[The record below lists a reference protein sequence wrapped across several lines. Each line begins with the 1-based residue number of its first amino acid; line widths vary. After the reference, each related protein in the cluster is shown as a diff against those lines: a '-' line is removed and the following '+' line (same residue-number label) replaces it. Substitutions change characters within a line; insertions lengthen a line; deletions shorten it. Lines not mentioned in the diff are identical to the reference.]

1 LADHIHLLIVC
12 DLQDAFHGRPGTR
25 ASSRLLGPGVRL
37 TLGPGSPTLWINSHF
52 VAAANLAAICDDQN
66 QRVLCHCL
74 PMTSQV
80 DDKPSAGAP
89 QLDVEA
95 QTPASPL
102 SAGLKPRHITMISI
116 AGVIGAGLFIG
127 SATAIKIAGPAVLVA
142 YAMAGLLV
150 VLVMRMLGEMATAQP
165 DTGSFSTYADRALG
179 RWAGF
184 SIGWLYW
191 WFWVIV
197 IPVEA
202 TAGATIMHETWAAS
216 VPQWVFALAITA
228 LLMGT
233 NLLSVANYGEFEFWF
248 ALVKVIAII
257 AFIVVGALAIFG
269 LLPGSHVSGLSRLTS
284 NGGFMPNGFGAVI
297 AAMLTTMFT
306 FMGTEIVTIAAAE
319 SPNPEAGIRKAVNS
333 VIWRISLFYLGS
345 IFIVVSLV
353 AWNAK
358 NLTVRGSYQS
368 VLDLIGLGRF
378 SALLALV
385 ILTAVASCLNSA
397 LYTASRMAY
406 SLSARG
412 DAPASW
418 SRVTSRGVPSTAII
432 ASTAVGFLGVVGNY
446 VLPGQIFGYLLAT
459 SGAIA
464 LFVYLVIALSQLRMR
479 RELDDAGVKPAVR
492 MWAFPALTW
501 LTIGFISCV
510 LVVMAIVPGQRLELW
525 FSLALAAMIIAIGV
539 VKQKQT
545 SKIK

>member
-1 LADHIHLLIVC
+1 
-12 DLQDAFHGRPGTR
+12 
-25 ASSRLLGPGVRL
+25 
-37 TLGPGSPTLWINSHF
+37 
-52 VAAANLAAICDDQN
+52 
-66 QRVLCHCL
+66 
-74 PMTSQV
+74 
-80 DDKPSAGAP
+80 
-89 QLDVEA
+89 
-95 QTPASPL
+95 
-102 SAGLKPRHITMISI
+102 MISI

-127 SATAIKIAGPAVLVA
+127 SATAISIAGPAVLIA

-150 VLVMRMLGEMATAQP
+150 VLVMRMLGEMATALP

-202 TAGATIMHETWAAS
+202 TAGAAIMHGWFGD
-216 VPQWVFALAITA
+216 VPQWTFALAITA

-233 NLLSVANYGEFEFWF
+233 NLFSVANYGEFEFWF

-257 AFIVVGALAIFG
+257 AFIAVGVLAIFG
-269 LLPGSHVSGLSRLTS
+269 LLPGSEVSGISHLVSD
-284 NGGFMPNGFGAVI
+284 GGFMPHGFGAVI

-319 SPNPEAGIRKAVNS
+319 SPNPAMGIRKAVNS

-345 IFIVVSLV
+345 IFVVVSLV
-353 AWNAK
+353 AWNSK
-358 NLTVRGSYQS
+358 DLLDTGSYQS
-368 VLDLIGLGRF
+368 VLNEIGLGRF
-378 SALLALV
+378 KTLLELV

-418 SRVTSRGVPSTAII
+418 SRTTSNGVPARAII

-446 VLPGQIFGYLLAT
+446 LLPGQIFGYLLAT

-479 RELDDAGVKPAVR
+479 RELDAAGVKPAVR

-501 LTIGFISCV
+501 LTIVFIGAV
-510 LVVMAIVPGQRLELW
+510 LVIMAIRPGLRLELW
-525 FSLALAAMIIAIGV
+525 LSLALAAITVAVGV
-539 VKQKQT
+539 LKHKDNSKQT
-545 SKIK
+545 TEV

>member
-1 LADHIHLLIVC
+1 
-12 DLQDAFHGRPGTR
+12 
-25 ASSRLLGPGVRL
+25 
-37 TLGPGSPTLWINSHF
+37 
-52 VAAANLAAICDDQN
+52 
-66 QRVLCHCL
+66 
-74 PMTSQV
+74 MTSQV
-80 DDKPSAGAP
+80 DDEPLAATSLLDLETQAPS
-89 QLDVEA
+89 
-95 QTPASPL
+95 SPL
-102 SAGLKPRHITMISI
+102 SPGLKPRHITMISI

-127 SATAIKIAGPAVLVA
+127 SATAIKVAGPAVLVS

-202 TAGATIMHETWAAS
+202 TAGATILHGWAGA

-233 NLLSVANYGEFEFWF
+233 NLFSVANYGEFEFWF
-248 ALVKVIAII
+248 ALIKVVAIV

-269 LLPGSHVSGLSRLTS
+269 LLPGAHVSGLSRLTS
-284 NGGFMPNGFGAVI
+284 DGGFMPNGFGAVI
-297 AAMLTTMFT
+297 AAMLVTMFT

-319 SPNPEAGIRKAVNS
+319 SPNPEMGIRKAVNS

-353 AWNAK
+353 AWNAD
-358 NLTVRGSYQS
+358 NLTARGSYQS
-368 VLDLIGLGRF
+368 VLDQIGLGRF
-378 SALLALV
+378 STLLELV

-418 SRVTSRGVPSTAII
+418 SRTTSHGVPAVAII

-446 VLPGQIFGYLLAT
+446 LLPGQIFGYLLAT

-479 RELDDAGVKPAVR
+479 RELDAAGVKPAVR
-492 MWAFPALTW
+492 MWAFPVLTW
-501 LTIGFISCV
+501 LTIAFIAVV
-510 LVVMAIVPGQRLELW
+510 LVMMAILPGQRLELW
-525 FSLALAAMIIAIGV
+525 FSLALAGVIVAIGV
-539 VKQKQT
+539 TRHKGR
-545 SKIK
+545 SPLMIR

>member
-1 LADHIHLLIVC
+1 VHT
-12 DLQDAFHGRPGTR
+12 DAR
-25 ASSRLLGPGVRL
+25 
-37 TLGPGSPTLWINSHF
+37 SHEISDT
-52 VAAANLAAICDDQN
+52 V
-66 QRVLCHCL
+66 QR
-74 PMTSQV
+74 MTSQL
-80 DDKPSAGAP
+80 DDSPPALASN
-89 QLDVEA
+89 LDTGSQA
-95 QTPASPL
+95 SASPL

-127 SATAIKIAGPAVLVA
+127 SATAIKIAGPAVLIA

-150 VLVMRMLGEMATAQP
+150 VLVMRMLGEMATAHP

-202 TAGATIMHETWAAS
+202 TAGAAIMHGWVGS

-233 NLLSVANYGEFEFWF
+233 NLFSVANYGEFEFWF
-248 ALVKVIAII
+248 ALIKVVAIV

-269 LLPGSHVSGLSRLTS
+269 LLPGSKVSGLSHLTS

-319 SPNPEAGIRKAVNS
+319 SPNPEMGIRKAVNS
-333 VIWRISLFYLGS
+333 VVWRISLFYLGS

-353 AWNAK
+353 AWNGAS
-358 NLTVRGSYQS
+358 LTETGSYQS
-368 VLDLIGLGRF
+368 VLDQIGLGRF
-378 SALLALV
+378 STLLELV

-412 DAPASW
+412 DAPAGW
-418 SRVTSRGVPSTAII
+418 SRTTRRGVPSQAII

-446 VLPGQIFGYLLAT
+446 LLPGEIFGYLLAT

-479 RELDDAGVKPAVR
+479 RELDAAGVRPAVR
-492 MWAFPALTW
+492 MWAYPGLTY
-501 LTIGFISCV
+501 LTIGFISAV
-510 LVVMAIVPGQRLELW
+510 LVIMAIRPGLRLELW
-525 FSLALAAMIIAIGV
+525 LSLALAAVIVAIGV
-539 VKQKQT
+539 AKHRDRSPADDLV
-545 SKIK
+545 SVG